1 MVLSIIVVA
10 LLKNLLRV
18 IIITVHCIM
27 LFFPINITK
36 IWLVQLLSVY
46 LQHRLIFIV
55 ELSVFIVMDKKQK
68 QELLKGLNEYYANY
82 RELLRE
88 SDIQENTVEINGL
101 THIQVDCS
109 AEEWIKSVGGV
120 NIEDIKWQN

>member
-18 IIITVHCIM
+18 IIITVHRIM